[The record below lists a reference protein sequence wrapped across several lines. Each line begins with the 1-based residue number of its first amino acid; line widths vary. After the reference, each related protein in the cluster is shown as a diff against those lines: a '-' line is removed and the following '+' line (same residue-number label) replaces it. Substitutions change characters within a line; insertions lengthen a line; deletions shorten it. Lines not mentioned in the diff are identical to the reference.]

1 MLQFIEMTASTKTED
16 WLPLLFSACSQCRL
30 RKSTLYFWNNILFN
44 FNLILHSM
52 NVLSSEVALQLVNW
66 HIGPQGVQPTA
77 ILVCSGGS
85 FHERTEDVLGKVML
99 LSKNWCLSS
108 FFCIVS
114 ILTWKLSVCMSKK
127 NIVKLHFIITS
138 CLDSLDAI
146 SSRVA
151 LRLLNRFIDP

>member
-1 MLQFIEMTASTKTED
+1 MLQFIEIDRWREVTAFTKTED
-16 WLPLLFSACSQCRL
+16 WLSLLFSACSQCRL
-30 RKSTLYFWNNILFN
+30 RKSTLNFWNNILFN
-44 FNLILHSM
+44 FNLILHSL

-77 ILVCSGGS
+77 LLVCSGGS

-127 NIVKLHFIITS
+127 NIVKLHFIIT
-138 CLDSLDAI
+138 
-146 SSRVA
+146 
-151 LRLLNRFIDP
+151 FGF